1 MLQAHGAGGEG
12 DLEPSTPQTASV
24 WKTRAK
30 RFGATLTAKE
40 FFTSTEVKPKIKLA
54 YVLAAL
60 LGAFALSLFLITVF
74 KLGWYS
80 PQVAANG
87 IIATSL
93 FVFILSL
100 IVFYNIEKDNP
111 KEFLQG
117 AAVRTGIAI
126 SFTVSYIQML
136 AFSLVATQ
144 LGLNFDNPLMNNFF
158 TVYIAI
164 IGFYFG
170 SATWERLKLGKGS
183 PVTPQGA
190 GPGQEAH

>member
-1 MLQAHGAGGEG
+1 MGDGGEG
-12 DLEPSTPQTASV
+12 ELEPSTPQTASV

-30 RFGATLTAKE
+30 RFGATLPGKE
-40 FFTSTEVKPKIKLA
+40 FLTSKRVKPTVKFA
-54 YVLAAL
+54 YVFAAILGILAV
-60 LGAFALSLFLITVF
+60 LFFVMTVF
-74 KLGWYS
+74 KLGWYG

-87 IIATSL
+87 ILVTSL

-100 IVFYNIEKDNP
+100 LVFYSIEEDDP

-117 AAVRTGIAI
+117 AAVRTGI
-126 SFTVSYIQML
+126 SFTVAYIQLL

-170 SATWERLKLGKGS
+170 SATWERIKLGKKS

-190 GPGQEAH
+190 GPGQAAP

>member
-1 MLQAHGAGGEG
+1 L
-12 DLEPSTPQTASV
+12 
-24 WKTRAK
+24 
-30 RFGATLTAKE
+30 GATLTAKE
-40 FFTSTEVKPKIKLA
+40 FLTSPEVKPKIKLA
-54 YVLAAL
+54 YILAAL
-60 LGAFALSLFLITVF
+60 LGVFAVSLFLGTVF
-74 KLGWYS
+74 KAGWYS

-87 IIATSL
+87 IIATGL

-100 IVFYNIEKDNP
+100 LVFYNIEKDDP

-126 SFTVSYIQML
+126 SFTVAYIQLL

-144 LGLNFDNPLMNNFF
+144 MGLNFDNPLMGNFF

-170 SATWERLKLGKGS
+170 SATWERVMLGKKS

-190 GPGQEAH
+190 GPGRAAP